1 MKHLFFIFAFLFA
14 SLLPLSAADNEGWKF
29 YSSYFNTNKVEESAS
44 KVYVVAEGSLYSYGK
59 EDNSI
64 KQYTKGE
71 SINDMGIS
79 LIKYNKETK
88 SLLIVYSNGNIDIMD
103 ENLNVT
109 NLPYLYTNTSLQD
122 KTINSVMLSKEL
134 AYISAG
140 FGVMVVNMSKKEIAE
155 TYNLS
160 VNTTSCA
167 ISGSSIYASTQTV
180 TIVNDQKLT
189 ETSILKASL
198 TDNLLD
204 KTNWK
209 PVSLF
214 EEEQVSSLIQ
224 FKDRLYYLIKNKGVF
239 YENNSTTTA
248 LLNNTTITTLKVTD
262 DKLACIGTNQFYL
275 FTDPGKSEQI
285 NAAIKDISTY
295 QTNKYWIAEGNKGLR
310 GIEKSS
316 SGGYATNVE
325 PILLEGPYMNSP
337 YKIVCRNNKVYMV
350 AGGRSTIGQ
359 RFNNPGVLMTYD
371 YDKWQFVDRAMVADK
386 LKVWPRDYTCI
397 AVNPNDPEDVYVG
410 SMGDGVIRFKNNE
423 PVNWYNKNNST
434 IETGVAGS
442 SQYQNIDGMTFDK
455 EGNLWITNSE
465 VTDGIKVL
473 DKDGKWHS
481 IHIPEFTTQYTVVN
495 NILITSTNNKWIN
508 VPRVTPRVVVLDS
521 GSSLDEANYEDFTS
535 FTDQDKNIFDP
546 NAFTCLAEDKDGY
559 VWMGT
564 SKGPVYFVNPDLAIK
579 NRDQLRCT
587 RVKLLKTEGESDA
600 FFFLDNVRINSI
612 TVDEGNR
619 KWLATN
625 GSGLYV
631 LDSDNQTVVHQF
643 NKTNSPLPSDI
654 IYSVAI
660 NNETGEVFIGTDKGL
675 VSYRGEAISGKENY
689 NDIYAYP
696 NPVRPEFDDKVI
708 ITGLMDN
715 SNIKITDINGNILYQ
730 TKSLGGQASWNCRNK
745 SGSRVSTGIYL
756 VLASTPEAGES
767 VVTKIAVVK

>member
-1 MKHLFFIFAFLFA
+1 MKHISFTFVFFFTL
-14 SLLPLSAADNEGWKF
+14 LLPSSAIGNKEWKF
-29 YSSYFNTNKVEESAS
+29 YPSYFNTNKVEESAN

-59 EDNSI
+59 EDKSI
-64 KQYTKGE
+64 KEYSKGE
-71 SINDMGIS
+71 SINDTDIS
-79 LIKYNKETK
+79 QIKYNKETK

-103 ENLNVT
+103 DNLNVI
-109 NLPYLYTNTSLQD
+109 NLPHLYTNTSLQN
-122 KTINSVMLSKEL
+122 KTINSVMLYKEF
-134 AYISAG
+134 AYISTG
-140 FGVMVVNMSKKEIAE
+140 FGVMVVNMNKKEIAE

-167 ISGSSIYASTQTV
+167 IAGNSIYAT
-180 TIVNDQKLT
+180 T
-189 ETSILKASL
+189 EENILKAAL

-204 KTNWK
+204 KAKWM
-209 PVSLF
+209 PIPLF
-214 EEEQVSSLIQ
+214 EGEQVPYLIQ
-224 FKDRLYYLIKNKGVF
+224 FKNRIYYLVKNKGVF

-248 LLNNTTITTLKVTD
+248 LLNNTTITTLKVAE
-262 DKLACIGTNQFYL
+262 DKLVCIGSNQFYL
-275 FTDPGKSEQI
+275 FTDHSKREQV
-285 NAAIKDISTY
+285 NAAIRDISTY

-316 SGGYATNVE
+316 TGGYATNVE
-325 PILLEGPYMNSP
+325 PILLQGPHMNSP
-337 YKIVCRNNKVYMV
+337 YKIVCKNNKVYIV
-350 AGGRSTIGQ
+350 PGGRATSGQ

-371 YDKWQFVDRAMVADK
+371 YDKWQFVDRATVAGK
-386 LKVWPRDYTCI
+386 LKVWPRDYTCL

-423 PVNWYNKNNST
+423 PVNWYNTENST
-434 IETGVAGS
+434 IESAAS
-442 SQYQNIDGMTFDK
+442 STQYKNIDGMSFDK
-455 EGNLWITNSE
+455 EGNLWIANSE
-465 VTDGIKVL
+465 VNDGIKVL

-481 IHIPEFTTQYTVVN
+481 IHIPEFKTQYTVVN
-495 NILITSTNNKWIN
+495 NILITSTNKKWIN

-521 GSSLDEANYEDFTS
+521 GSSLDEANYENFTN
-535 FTDQDKNIFDP
+535 FTDQDKNTFDP

-559 VWMGT
+559 VWLGT
-564 SKGPVYFVNPDLAIK
+564 SKGPVYFVKPDLAIT

-587 RVKLLKTEGESDA
+587 RVKLVKNEGESDA
-600 FFFLDNVRINSI
+600 FYFLDNVRINNI

-654 IYSVAI
+654 VYSVGI

-675 VSYRGEAISGKENY
+675 VSYRGEAISGKESY
-689 NDIYAYP
+689 SDIYAYP

-715 SNIKITDINGNILYQ
+715 SNIKITDINGNILFQ
-730 TKSLGGQASWNCRNK
+730 TKSIGGQAIWNCRNK
-745 SGSRVSTGIYL
+745 SGSRVSSGIYL
-756 VLASTPEAGES
+756 VLASTPEASES